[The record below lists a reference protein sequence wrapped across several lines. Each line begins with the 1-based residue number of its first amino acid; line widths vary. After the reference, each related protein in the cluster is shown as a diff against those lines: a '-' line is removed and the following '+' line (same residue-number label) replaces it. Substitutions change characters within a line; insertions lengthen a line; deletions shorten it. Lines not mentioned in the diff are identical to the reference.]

1 MKYVYL
7 CNRAERYRA
16 EREELKAALS
26 RAEAAAAEA
35 QQRLQRQQHRAAS
48 SSSVPPRTPLRT
60 GMAALVPSGSQM
72 ALAAGNSAEK
82 RITINGRDGRTGD
95 QEPRVLEKRL

>member
-1 MKYVYL
+1 MRYPS
-7 CNRAERYRA
+7 NRAERYRT
-16 EREELKAALS
+16 EREELKAALA

-35 QQRLQRQQHRAAS
+35 QQRLQRQQQQAA

-82 RITINGRDGRTGD
+82 RITINGRDG
-95 QEPRVLEKRL
+95 

>member
-1 MKYVYL
+1 MIHVSTY
-7 CNRAERYRA
+7 NRAERYRA
-16 EREELKAALS
+16 EREELKAALA

-35 QQRLQRQQHRAAS
+35 QQRLQRQQQQA

-82 RITINGRDGRTGD
+82 RITINGRDG
-95 QEPRVLEKRL
+95 

>member
-1 MKYVYL
+1 MRYPS
-7 CNRAERYRA
+7 NRAERYRT
-16 EREELKAALS
+16 EREELKAALA

-35 QQRLQRQQHRAAS
+35 QQRLLQRQQQQAA

-82 RITINGRDGRTGD
+82 RITINGRDG
-95 QEPRVLEKRL
+95 